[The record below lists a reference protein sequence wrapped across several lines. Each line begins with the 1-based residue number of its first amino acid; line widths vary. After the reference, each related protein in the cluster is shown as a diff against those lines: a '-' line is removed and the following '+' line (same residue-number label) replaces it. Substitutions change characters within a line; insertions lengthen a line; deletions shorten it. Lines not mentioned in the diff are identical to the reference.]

1 MCMHFGIRDNT
12 KLFATSSLQM
22 ERITLLNDIKEIN
35 EHVRINHTNELDQ
48 ISLNIVIESYY
59 YDTNGIIMLSIKF
72 CCRKLIF
79 FVIVLI

>member
-1 MCMHFGIRDNT
+1 MHFGIRDNIE
-12 KLFATSSLQM
+12 LFATSSLQM

-79 FVIVLI
+79 FVVVLI